1 MKMAFLKMVLLFAFL
16 LLFLKTYYVYSWLA
30 GKCFVYGDVKEFP
43 LTTYCPGNI
52 NGADCKHVTDIKE
65 DLRGLPSNLLSVCIQ
80 MDRGCHGVLAPNS
93 FSSFAS
99 LEHLTIVGGFSEIPA
114 EAFNGLTNVTSL
126 AISSS
131 NPEKCCEVALDFSCL
146 PSLTSLFI
154 SHYDLSLLAQNVFDK
169 IPHLEKLHLGNVC
182 LNNISEVL
190 CRLANVKSLK
200 QFTLESALHKL
211 QHSNCSVFNT
221 SDISAAFNIEKV
233 HLKLTTVEHV
243 DEGALKCFGKLF
255 VFQFLVS
262 NTDFLKDLSLIGVH
276 KIRTLDFKM
285 DVLNIADLCV
295 AAKLYSIER
304 IFVSYVM
311 INLSVTP
318 TNMSDGCKYIM
329 SIALSND
336 LSEKID
342 NLLDVYSL
350 FQIFSNLTTVTIQYH
365 MLRSNDFQSL
375 CASFPQAVK
384 QLSVMIL
391 KNNKMEKI
399 VSHQFMCFPNLETLK
414 FVTSNIYGIEDF
426 AFIGLNK
433 LKELNLHSNKI
444 SSIHQ
449 HTFSGLHELMVLN
462 LQANPIIH
470 IEPESFGHFI
480 NLSSLLLGDLN
491 FPPDMSL
498 IKLNLS
504 DIFGGIPYNLSNAFI
519 SSGLRPMHLVIG
531 SNTTL
536 TNGLNLH
543 IKGQYV
549 IVEDCN
555 SLLLTSVITLQINAA
570 YMICENEFI
579 GKYVPSVV
587 SLEFQSVFADN
598 IGDLSVI
605 NQLVHLKTLKLENI
619 DLTNQPNTAI
629 MFHNLTKLQKMV
641 LMNCKIYFLDKS
653 VTKDLKA
660 LTSLV
665 LIPKEAVNIIQN
677 FVEHPTHLKYLHF
690 QCFDLYCSCDNAWL
704 VSWIRDNRKVEVVMS
719 NPSMQDLQCFIGNE
733 VDHLNF
739 LSYVKENCSFDLE
752 FVFFA
757 CSSVFLCIFIVV
769 VLMYKFVGQYF
780 KPFYHIA
787 SGWFREA
794 LRMKE
799 KPQYRYDAF
808 VSYSSKDEHW
818 IIEELLPNLEQRG
831 PPFLRLCLHSRDFQL
846 GHDIVENITDSI
858 YASRRTLCLVS
869 RNYLDSNWCSLEM
882 QLATYRL
889 QVEHRDILIL
899 VFLETIPSRSL
910 SSHHRLARL
919 VKTRTYL
926 DWPQDP
932 EMHEAFWDRL
942 WCKLSSNKAN

>member
-1 MKMAFLKMVLLFAFL
+1 MKITDELKMVILFALFI
-16 LLFLKTYYVYSWLA
+16 LFLKTSYVSSWLA
-30 GKCFVYGDVKEFP
+30 GKCVFFSDAEG
-43 LTTYCPGNI
+43 LNI
-52 NGADCKHVTDIKE
+52 APFYAGQTNIAKCVGVTDIKE
-65 DLRGLPSNLLSVCIQ
+65 DLRGLPENVLNLFIK
-80 MDRGCHGVLAPNS
+80 MDSHGVLAPNS
-93 FSSFAS
+93 LSRFGS
-99 LEHLTIVGGFSEIPA
+99 LEKLEIEGCLSEVPP
-114 EAFNGLTNVTSL
+114 EAFNGLTNVSSL
-126 AISSS
+126 TITSS
-131 NPEKCCEVALDFSCL
+131 NFEKCCEVALDFSRL

-154 SHYDLSLLAQNVFDK
+154 SEYSLSLLEVNVFEK
-169 IPHLEKLHLGNVC
+169 IAHLQNLCLINVC
-182 LNNISEVL
+182 LKDMSEIL
-190 CRLANVKSLK
+190 CRLVNTKSLK
-200 QFTLESALHKL
+200 HFSLFENLLKRLLHP
-211 QHSNCSVFNT
+211 NCSVFNI
-221 SDISAAFNIEKV
+221 SDISTEFNIEDAD
-233 HLKLTTVEHV
+233 LYLENVEHV
-243 DEGALKCFGKLF
+243 DEGALSVFAKSKLF
-255 VFQFLVS
+255 SFSFAS
-262 NTDFLKDLSLIGVH
+262 NTDFLRDLSLTGVH
-276 KIRTLDFKM
+276 TISTLDVSV
-285 DVLNIADLCV
+285 DVLNVDDLCT
-295 AAKLYSIER
+295 AAKLYSIES
-304 IFVSYVM
+304 ILTLYQT
-311 INLSVTP
+311 INLPPTP
-318 TNMSDGCKYIM
+318 TKFSDGCKNIKDIVLVM
-329 SIALSND
+329 RLNTANI
-336 LSEKID
+336 
-342 NLLDVYSL
+342 LDVNSV
-350 FQIFSNLTTVTIQYH
+350 FQIFSNLTFISIHQHV
-365 MLRSNDFQSL
+365 LRSDDFLSL
-375 CASFPQAVK
+375 RASFPQTVK
-384 QLSVMIL
+384 HLSLMTLSQNIYY
-391 KNNKMEKI
+391 I
-399 VSHQFMCFPNLETLK
+399 VSHQFMCFTNLIKLDLS
-414 FVTSNIYGIEDF
+414 SNNICNIEDF

-433 LKELNLHSNKI
+433 LKELNLCRNKI

-462 LQANPIIH
+462 LQENPIIH
-470 IEPESFGHFI
+470 IEPESFRHLI
-480 NLSSLLLGDLN
+480 KLSSFLLGDLK
-491 FPPDMSL
+491 FRPDMSL

-504 DIFGGIPYNLSNAFI
+504 DIFGGIPYNLSNVFI

-536 TNGLNLH
+536 NNGLNLH

-587 SLEFQSVFADN
+587 SLEFQSMFSDN

-605 NQLVHLKTLKLENI
+605 NQLVHLKTVKLQNI
-619 DLTNQPNTAI
+619 DFKNQPNTAI
-629 MFHNLTKLQKMV
+629 MFHNLTKLET
-641 LMNCKIYFLDKS
+641 LILANCRLLFLDGS
-653 VTKDLKA
+653 LTKDLKA
-660 LTSLV
+660 LTKLV
-665 LIPKEAVNIIQN
+665 LFPKDTVNILQS
-677 FVEHPTHLKYLHF
+677 FVDHLTHLEYIR
-690 QCFDLYCSCDNAWL
+690 FDGLGLYCSCDNAWL
-704 VSWIRDNRKVEVVMS
+704 ASWVKDNRKVEVVMS
-719 NPSMQDLQCFIGNE
+719 NPSMQDLQCLIDKE
-733 VDHLNF
+733 VDQLNF
-739 LSYVKENCSFDLE
+739 ASYAKENCSLDLE

-818 IIEELLPNLEQRG
+818 VIEELLPNLEQRG

-919 VKTRTYL
+919 VKTKTYL